1 MKFTQ
6 HSLVALTC
14 TSVAVAASLYASQTT
29 QPELE
34 RVASESVRTAVPDS
48 VTVCPG
54 APRLPES
61 LTASAPGKQPA
72 ESSQPAQASQPAQPG
87 EPAQPSQPT
96 GSTQPA
102 PPPAEP
108 TPSAGP
114 SDESAAP
121 GSSPGRAAIVQV
133 MATTPGSQESP
144 AASPTAPNTQQ
155 VTPKPAEPQPA
166 GPQPSGPQPSTQAA
180 ATTTP
185 GPRQPVDS
193 TVQTVRVVAPK
204 ARGGAPQV
212 QLVVPSR
219 KDGKPPAVVSSD
231 VARSGD
237 AWIEQVRPAIFDRQ
251 TQAQPIIASAA
262 SDGQQR
268 RPLGGV
274 SLSLAVS
281 GDLRG
286 LTAAGC
292 LEPQSDTWLV
302 GGSLSPGTTSRLVI
316 SNPSKTT
323 SSVSI
328 TLFTD
333 SGQIEPVGGQR
344 MVLAAGTSR
353 EMLLGGLLT
362 GSGPISVRVRASDA
376 PVAAYV
382 ATHTLDGLVP
392 HGVSIVS
399 PAVKPQERAVVVG
412 PGATAKSGKRTLRI
426 VNPHPVP
433 VVSTWQGISA
443 DGIVNKGAAVTVAAQ
458 SSVDVDLGSG
468 ADVASAV
475 IVEGERPIT
484 AAMQTIEET
493 GLTGDA
499 TIGTREPVLDHAWFA
514 AAAALPDSE
523 SQRVVIARPG
533 TSKVDSVLR
542 VAAAKDATVR
552 WLPLS
557 SDGVVGKG
565 GEVNIPAK
573 RVVEIGALPESA
585 AAVMI
590 WSTSGAV
597 AASVVASHPSIG
609 VAGYPVMPGA
619 ATNVVE
625 AVRPV
630 PPGVMP

>member
-54 APRLPES
+54 APKLPES

-72 ESSQPAQASQPAQPG
+72 ESSQPAQPSRS
-87 EPAQPSQPT
+87 AQPSQSVQPT
-96 GSTQPA
+96 GSTQ
-102 PPPAEP
+102 PAEP

-121 GSSPGRAAIVQV
+121 GLSPGRAAIVQV
-133 MATTPGSQESP
+133 MATTPGSEESP
-144 AASPTAPNTQQ
+144 AASPTAPTTPQT
-155 VTPKPAEPQPA
+155 TPKPAESQPA
-166 GPQPSGPQPSTQAA
+166 EPQPSTPAA

-219 KDGKPPAVVSSD
+219 KDGQPPAVVSSD

-274 SLSLAVS
+274 SLSLAVG

-292 LEPQSDTWLV
+292 LEPQSETWLV

-412 PGATAKSGKRTLRI
+412 PAATAKSGKRTLRI

-573 RVVEIGALPESA
+573 RVVEISALPESA